1 MTALDKLPYTI
12 GLTGGIASGKSAV
25 SKLFHDLGVAVIDT
39 DKISRELVS
48 SGTEA
53 LESIKQHFGT
63 QILQSSGELDRGRL
77 RQIIFS
83 EPAQKQW
90 LENLLHP
97 LIRTRAREQLAA
109 TTGSYAILVV
119 PLLLE
124 SRHYGFVD
132 RVLVVDI
139 PESLQISRVMARD
152 HCSQSVAENILSA
165 QMSRQDRL
173 ARADDIIENSSS
185 LKALKHKVLE
195 LHEKYQRLSKQRD

>member
-1 MTALDKLPYTI
+1 MTASDKFPYTI

-25 SKLFHDLGVAVIDT
+25 SKLFQELGVAVIDT
-39 DKISRELVS
+39 DQISRELVS
-48 SGTEA
+48 PGTDGLEA
-53 LESIKQHFGT
+53 IRQHFGPE
-63 QILQSSGELDRGRL
+63 ILESSGELDRRRL

-97 LIRTRAREQLAA
+97 LIRARARELLAA

-124 SRHYGFVD
+124 SEHYGFVD

-152 HCSQSVAENILSA
+152 GCSQAVAKNILSA
-165 QMSRQDRL
+165 QMPRQDRL
-173 ARADDIIENSSS
+173 ARADDIIENSGS
-185 LKALKHKVLE
+185 LEDLKHKVLE
-195 LHEKYQRLSKQRD
+195 LHEKYQRLSQS